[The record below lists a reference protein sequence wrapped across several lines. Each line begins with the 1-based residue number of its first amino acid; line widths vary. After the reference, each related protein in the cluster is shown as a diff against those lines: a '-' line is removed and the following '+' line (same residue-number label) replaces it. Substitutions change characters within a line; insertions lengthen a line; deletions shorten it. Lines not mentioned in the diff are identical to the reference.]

1 MKPLLRLRRT
11 ECDFSTCHAIVFTSE
26 KAEEEKRIKHH
37 PCTAA
42 QHMVCVMMRHNNTN
56 KNNKHK
62 KKNHPRRCGDVHEYI
77 EQEKFK
83 TEICGAFQLFAH
95 TQTHSVCTLLIHY
108 PNARTNKNKNLGME
122 SLRRTQCC
130 LQRAYARVWIY
141 CTTMH
146 NTYARTHLFPIER
159 FHCLMIRKK

>member
-62 KKNHPRRCGDVHEYI
+62 KKTTQEGVAMYMNISNKKNSKQKSVVRSSSLHTLKHTACAHSSFIILMPEQTKIKTSAWNLFAERNAACRERMREYEYI
-77 EQEKFK
+77 
-83 TEICGAFQLFAH
+83 A
-95 TQTHSVCTLLIHY
+95 
-108 PNARTNKNKNLGME
+108 PP
-122 SLRRTQCC
+122 
-130 LQRAYARVWIY
+130 
-141 CTTMH
+141 CTTHMH
-146 NTYARTHLFPIER
+146 VHTCFRLNGFIA
-159 FHCLMIRKK
+159 